1 MKKIKIRLGNISD
14 LKELEILQIDME
26 NTIEDEPYPDELGKE
41 GLKFILQNPEQGFY
55 IVAEYNRKVIG
66 ALRISFER
74 SVSRNGFFW
83 WIQNVCVEK
92 KYRGNQVFQK
102 LFNEVIKL
110 AKKSD
115 NVVAVK
121 LHVHTNNKSALFPSI
136 ALSWF
141 ASKED
146 FLKKYGYLTELK
158 FRISYGKIGS
168 NPISPYQSLALMMPI
183 RYNFNDEIIT
193 GFFES
198 NLANDD
204 LSWETTD
211 QFNFGI
217 DIALLDSKLSLTID
231 LYHKLTSDLLQNVQL
246 PVSNGYISRVDNF
259 GEVENRGVDFS
270 IESKILEKS
279 DFIWNLNTN
288 FGLNKNKLNK
298 LNSNLDFQLGP
309 FIGFSQA
316 YPILFRVGQ
325 PLGIYWGAQT
335 NGIYANWDEAIDS
348 GIAGAAPGEI
358 KYVNNYVDLDDS
370 GQPLAIQEINFD
382 DYVKIGD
389 PNPDFTY
396 SISNNFSYKN
406 WDATLLFTGQKGGDL
421 FWVDSWQL
429 SGLQKTTN
437 VLASSFNNSWKAP
450 LFYENGNYLYDPSI
464 GNLNNATHPGAIIDP
479 GKRAIPSDRNI
490 YDGSFL
496 RLKNINVGY
505 NFNFSEGR
513 KMRLYIAGQN
523 LIVWTKYPGYD
534 PEVRTYTKNPQKR
547 GVDFGTYPGTKTF
560 LVGLKFNY

>member
-1 MKKIKIRLGNISD
+1 M
-14 LKELEILQIDME
+14 
-26 NTIEDEPYPDELGKE
+26 
-41 GLKFILQNPEQGFY
+41 
-55 IVAEYNRKVIG
+55 
-66 ALRISFER
+66 
-74 SVSRNGFFW
+74 
-83 WIQNVCVEK
+83 
-92 KYRGNQVFQK
+92 
-102 LFNEVIKL
+102 
-110 AKKSD
+110 
-115 NVVAVK
+115 
-121 LHVHTNNKSALFPSI
+121 
-136 ALSWF
+136 
-141 ASKED
+141 
-146 FLKKYGYLTELK
+146 
-158 FRISYGKIGS
+158 
-168 NPISPYQSLALMMPI
+168 
-183 RYNFNDEIIT
+183 
-193 GFFES
+193 
-198 NLANDD
+198 
-204 LSWETTD
+204 
-211 QFNFGI
+211 
-217 DIALLDSKLSLTID
+217 
-231 LYHKLTSDLLQNVQL
+231 
-246 PVSNGYISRVDNF
+246 
-259 GEVENRGVDFS
+259 
-270 IESKILEKS
+270 
-279 DFIWNLNTN
+279 
-288 FGLNKNKLNK
+288 
-298 LNSNLDFQLGP
+298 
-309 FIGFSQA
+309 
-316 YPILFRVGQ
+316 
-325 PLGIYWGAQT
+325 
-335 NGIYANWDEAIDS
+335 
-348 GIAGAAPGEI
+348 
-358 KYVNNYVDLDDS
+358 NNYVDLDDS

-450 LFYENGNYLYDPSI
+450 LFYENGNYLYDPSV